1 MPPRAPARAPD
12 VAATSVTDLPTPVDR
27 ASAQSFKVPT
37 IDLPTPARPS
47 VAPFRAPEPPP
58 FQSSGA
64 DDLELSLPVDDDDF
78 TTSADSDGGMISV
91 AELDLPAPA
100 GIIDLPA
107 PAGVVDLPQP
117 IGLDLPAPADA
128 GLLTPADTGLLTPAD
143 QGVQPA
149 HNLPAPADQAL
160 QPTSARR
167 GGAAQ
172 ASGAAAPT
180 ARSIEADRV
189 GLDPTTQRR
198 SPAPRAIGSSGARRP
213 LFLALGGL
221 ALVGVCVGGA
231 YAIGMFDPPED
242 IPVNTGRKPIAKD
255 GKQGDTKAPIAP
267 ASTAI
272 ERDAATLALLA
283 RDTPQ
288 GYIEAI
294 ASAEKAGDRV
304 GQAEAALL
312 MNLRYGPDSA
322 RATSAT
328 TWLEPY
334 AAQTE
339 PFVRRVLGLVALGG
353 GALEQADGMLAGDD
367 TKTRLYRGWLRLRQS
382 RATDAVSEADAVIAL
397 KPDDTGALV
406 LRHAARAQLDP
417 RGELAPIE
425 ASLAKLPGHTGLL
438 VVGVRAATA
447 AGELRRARAWL
458 DAIAPVEGTS
468 KGWDGSKLRL
478 RGDLELAAG
487 ALPTAAKLYEA
498 ALAAAPEDRELAL
511 ARVRVLIAAN
521 RVGDAETAI
530 RKLVEAKP
538 DDIDALLLQAEVFV
552 AAGKGDDAKTLLD
565 NIEKAAPG
573 RARTS
578 YLLGLVHSMR
588 AETEAGRTAFAAAV
602 QRDPTLL
609 EATIAEARVLADGD
623 KLAEALAV
631 LDTARKNAADRG
643 SERDEAAILRA
654 KAAMLAKAGQAAA
667 AAAALDQALEADP
680 LDNAAQL
687 ARGLA
692 KLESGDYAGGKADL
706 LALYE
711 RTGPM
716 AGLIA
721 PLGRIFVREGSLTE
735 LEALVGG
742 VIDDP
747 DALPEVLIVAARLRL
762 AQAKADD
769 AKTILQRVLDM
780 LPNDWEANLLLA
792 QAMLDSQDYPGALV
806 QVDRSTPAVPSAEK
820 FLLRGKILEFN
831 GKHAEARPE
840 YLRALKIDPALTEAR
855 FLYGRLLAFAN
866 ESHGAIDE
874 LGKVVAEAPDK
885 YAEAWESLGR
895 AQRDLGEQEAAVK
908 SLEKALALDETLF
921 TASYLLGRLRF
932 ERNEMAKAVS
942 ALEKATDERHKD
954 KDNYADAWVF
964 LARAQAKSGAKAS
977 AVASY
982 KKFLELAPA
991 GHPSRSDAEKQIQ
1004 ALR

>member
-1 MPPRAPARAPD
+1 MPPRALARAPD
-12 VAATSVTDLPTPVDR
+12 IAATSVTDLPTPVDR

-58 FQSSGA
+58 FSSSGA
-64 DDLELSLPVDDDDF
+64 DDLELSMPIDDDF
-78 TTSADSDGGMISV
+78 AANEDGDAAMISL

-100 GIIDLPA
+100 GIVDLPA

-149 HNLPAPADQAL
+149 HILPAPADQSL

-167 GGAAQ
+167 GGAAH
-172 ASGAAAPT
+172 ASGTAAAT
-180 ARSIEADRV
+180 ATSVEADRA
-189 GLDPTTQRR
+189 GFDPSAQRR
-198 SPAPRAIGSSGARRP
+198 SPAPRAIGPGAGRRP
-213 LFLALGGL
+213 LYLALGGL
-221 ALVGVCVGGA
+221 ALVGLCVGGA
-231 YAIGMFDPPED
+231 YAIGMFDPPPDD

-255 GKQGDTKAPIAP
+255 GKQGDTKAPVAP
-267 ASTAI
+267 AATAS

-312 MNLRYGPDSA
+312 MHLRYGPDPA
-322 RATSAT
+322 RASQAA

-334 AAQTE
+334 AAQGD
-339 PFVRRVLGLVALGG
+339 PFVRRVLGLVALGS
-353 GALEQADGMLAGDD
+353 GALEQADGMLVGDD
-367 TKTRLYRGWLRLRQS
+367 AKTRLYRGWLRLRQS
-382 RATDAVSEADAVIAL
+382 RAKDAATEADAVIAL

-417 RGELAPIE
+417 RGELAAID
-425 ASLAKLPGHTGLL
+425 ASLVKLAGHPGLL

-458 DAIAPVEGTS
+458 DAITAVEGTS
-468 KGWDGSKLRL
+468 KGWEATKLRL
-478 RGDLELAAG
+478 RGDLEQAAG
-487 ALPTAAKLYEA
+487 ALPTAAKLYEE

-511 ARVRVLIAAN
+511 ARVRVMMAAN

-538 DDIDALLLQAEVFV
+538 DDVDARLLQAEVFV
-552 AAGKGDDAKTLLD
+552 AAGKGDDAKALLD

-588 AETEAGRTAFAAAV
+588 AETELGRTAFAAAV

-609 EATIAEARVLADGD
+609 EATLAEARVLADGD

-631 LDTARKNAADRG
+631 LDTARKSAADRG
-643 SERDEAAILRA
+643 SKRDVATILRA

-692 KLESGDYAGGKADL
+692 KLESGDYAGGKTDL

-742 VIDDP
+742 VVDDP
-747 DALPEVLIVAARLRL
+747 DALPEVLVVAARLRL
-762 AQAKADD
+762 AQAKVDD
-769 AKTILQRVLDM
+769 AKALLQRVLDL

-792 QAMLDSQDYPGALV
+792 QAMLDSKDYPGALV
-806 QVDRSTPAVPSAEK
+806 QIDRSTPAVPSAEK
-820 FLLRGKILEFN
+820 YLLRGKILEYN
-831 GKHAEARPE
+831 GKHTEARPE
-840 YLRALKIDPALTEAR
+840 YLRALKIDPSLTEAR

-866 ESHGAIDE
+866 ESRGAVDE
-874 LGKVVAEAPDK
+874 LSKVVAEAPDK

-921 TASYLLGRLRF
+921 IASYFLGRLRF

-942 ALEKATDERHKD
+942 ALEKATDEAHKD
-954 KDNYADAWVF
+954 KESYADAWVF
-964 LARAQAKSGAKAS
+964 LARAQAKSGSNKA

-991 GHPSRSDAEKQIQ
+991 GHPSRADAEKQIH